1 MVYGVAFGDRLD
13 STACTSA
20 SIELVA
26 NTPKGSPSR
35 SCGMSTAASAY
46 MAGPTSPIFV
56 PRRVRFRIEMLV
68 TSLPVPQVVGMRTSS
83 RRLGSSGAMPY
94 SSSMLSPPPTAS
106 TLAMSMTVPPP
117 MATTRL
123 QPVAAASRRM
133 ASAITSVGSPM
144 PYCSWYSTAHSRFI
158 AQK

>member
-1 MVYGVAFGDRLD
+1 MALYPNSLVYGVAFGDRLD

-68 TSLPVPQVVGMRTSS
+68 TSLPVPQVVGMMISS
-83 RRLGSSGAMPY
+83 RFFSRSGA
-94 SSSMLSPPPTAS
+94 LS
-106 TLAMSMTVPPP
+106 
-117 MATTRL
+117 
-123 QPVAAASRRM
+123 
-133 ASAITSVGSPM
+133 
-144 PYCSWYSTAHSRFI
+144 
-158 AQK
+158 

>member
-68 TSLPVPQVVGMRTSS
+68 TSLPVPQVVGMSTSS
-83 RRLGSSGAMPY
+83 RRLSRAGA
-94 SSSMLSPPPTAS
+94 LSNRVSTPSPLETARI
-106 TLAMSMTVPPP
+106 LAMSSTVPPP
-117 MATTRL
+117 MAMTRV
-123 QPVAAASRRM
+123 QPILAASARM
-133 ASAITSVGSPM
+133 ASTITSVGSPA
-144 PYCSWYSTAHSRFI
+144 PYSS
-158 AQK
+158 